1 MDKKSLLYSLNFPDD
16 LKDLSKSEYEQLA
29 DEIREEL
36 IQIGQTCGGH
46 LASNL
51 GVVELTLAIH
61 SVFDSPIDKTVWD
74 TSHQCYVHKML
85 TGRLDKMYSIRQN
98 GGLSGFAKISESE
111 HDMFGAGHASTAL
124 SAALGIAQARDIKKE
139 NFSVISV
146 IGDSTLTGG
155 MAFEALNN
163 IKYLKSNFICILN
176 DNNMAISR
184 PVGNMADYMTRLRTS
199 PGYGV
204 LKDKF
209 ESVFDRIPRIG
220 TPLKRRIE
228 KAVER
233 MRSIVLDF
241 KVGVIFEEFGFK
253 YLGPIDGHNISMVMA
268 ALKFAKNYDGPIMIH
283 MITKKGK
290 GHTPAE
296 ENPIKYHGVSPKKKV
311 SVVETKPMK
320 PTKSYSEVLGD
331 AVCELADEDPSIVVV
346 TPAMKEGSG
355 LTKFA
360 DQFPDRFFDVGIAE
374 EHAVTFCAG
383 LAFQGIKPILS
394 IYSTFLQRGFDQI
407 IHDVC
412 LQKLPVIFT
421 LDRSGLVGEDGP
433 THHGVFD
440 IAFLLMIPS
449 LILLAP
455 RDGQDLKSMVKWAAK
470 QSIATF
476 VRFPKGT
483 LEDRPIEIDD
493 TASDKSQI
501 LVESGPEIVV
511 LSIGSMVWPAYKAA
525 IALKAKGINCTV
537 VDLKCLKPLD
547 KETLLPLLEKARDCL
562 VIEEGVSIG
571 GVASYI
577 RQVFIDLPIRWH
589 ELGIGD
595 EFVSHGK
602 IDYLRGNL
610 GLSESGIQ
618 KKIEDVFFCQKQPN
632 KKSKNLEFVS

>member
-1 MDKKSLLYSLNFPDD
+1 M
-16 LKDLSKSEYEQLA
+16 
-29 DEIREEL
+29 
-36 IQIGQTCGGH
+36 
-46 LASNL
+46 
-51 GVVELTLAIH
+51 
-61 SVFDSPIDKTVWD
+61 
-74 TSHQCYVHKML
+74 
-85 TGRLDKMYSIRQN
+85 
-98 GGLSGFAKISESE
+98 
-111 HDMFGAGHASTAL
+111 
-124 SAALGIAQARDIKKE
+124 
-139 NFSVISV
+139 
-146 IGDSTLTGG
+146 
-155 MAFEALNN
+155 
-163 IKYLKSNFICILN
+163 
-176 DNNMAISR
+176 
-184 PVGNMADYMTRLRTS
+184 
-199 PGYGV
+199 
-204 LKDKF
+204 
-209 ESVFDRIPRIG
+209 FDRIPRIG

-311 SVVETKPMK
+311 AVVETKPMK
-320 PTKSYSEVLGD
+320 SYSEVLGE
-331 AVCELADEDPSIVVV
+331 AVCELAEEDPSIVVV

-360 DQFPDRFFDVGIAE
+360 DKFPDRFFDVGIAE

-394 IYSTFLQRGFDQI
+394 IYSTFLQRGFDQV

-421 LDRSGLVGEDGP
+421 LDRAGLVGEDGP

-440 IAFLLMIPS
+440 IAFLLMIPG

-455 RDGQDLKSMVKWAAK
+455 KDGQDLKTMVKWASK

-483 LEDRPIEIDD
+483 LCDRPVQLED
-493 TASDKSQI
+493 TAPNKAQI
-501 LVESGPEIVV
+501 LDKTGSDIVI

-525 IALKAKGINCTV
+525 INLKTKGITCTI
-537 VDLKCLKPLD
+537 VDLQCLKPLD
-547 KETLLPLLEKARDCL
+547 KETLLPLLEKASDCL

-577 RQVFIDLPIRWH
+577 RQSFMDLPMRWH
-589 ELGIGD
+589 ELGIED
-595 EFVSHGK
+595 KFVTHGK
-602 IDYLRGNL
+602 LDYLRDTL
-610 GLSESGIQ
+610 GLSEKGIK
-618 KKIEDVFFCQKQPN
+618 KKIEDIFFDQQHRESN
-632 KKSKNLEFVS
+632 LNNLELVS